1 MSVPEKMT
9 LETFTLSP
17 IGIIRT
23 PFRDRADAPRQPR
36 AELKSGEGKIL
47 LNAGQN
53 FEQALEDLDGFD
65 FIWIISWFHK
75 NENWKPKVLPPRGS
89 KIKRGV
95 FATRSPYRPN
105 PIGLSVA
112 RLSSING
119 RTIRVAETDLLDGT
133 PVLDIKPYLPY
144 AESFPTARAGWLST
158 WTEEDDTRYAVT
170 WTELAS
176 KQSDWLL
183 ANCGID
189 LRAHAERS
197 LSRDA
202 APHPYRRITSNKNG
216 VLQLAVKS
224 WRIEFNVNGTSVE
237 IQRLASGY
245 TLAALK
251 AKELASPLHDEAAH
265 QAFHAKWRHGA

>member
-1 MSVPEKMT
+1 MKSKT
-9 LETFTLSP
+9 LELTP

-36 AELKSGEGKIL
+36 AELLLGEGKIV
-47 LNAGQN
+47 LNPGHN

-65 FIWIISWFHK
+65 YIWVVSWFHK

-89 KIKRGV
+89 TSKRGV

-112 RLSSING
+112 RLVSVKA

-133 PVLDIKPYLPY
+133 PILDIKPYLPY
-144 AESFPTARAGWLST
+144 AESFPDARAGWLDA
-158 WTEEDDTRYAVT
+158 WTEVDDTRYTVS
-170 WTELAS
+170 WSDLALT
-176 KQSDWLL
+176 QSAWLREH
-183 ANCGID
+183 CSID
-189 LRAHAERS
+189 LHAHAERA

-202 APHPYRRITSNKNG
+202 APHPYRRISLNKSG

-224 WRIEFNVNGTSVE
+224 WRIEFAVTDTRVE

-245 TLAALK
+245 SAEALS
-251 AKELASPLHDEAAH
+251 AKQLKSPLHDESAH
-265 QAFHAKWRHGA
+265 HAFHAKWRPGE